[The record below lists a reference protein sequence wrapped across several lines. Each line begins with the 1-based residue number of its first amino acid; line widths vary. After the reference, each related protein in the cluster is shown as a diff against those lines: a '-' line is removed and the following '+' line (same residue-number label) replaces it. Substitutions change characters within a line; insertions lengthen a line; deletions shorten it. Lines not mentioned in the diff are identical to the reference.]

1 MFKIKTKSPTSKARS
16 GILRTAHGLIKTPFF
31 MPIGTYAAVKG
42 LTPEE
47 VATSGA
53 EIILSNTYHV
63 YLRPGLE
70 VIKKAGG
77 LHKFMNWPGPILT
90 DSGGFQVFS
99 LAKMRKISE
108 RGVEFQSHLD
118 GSKHLLTPAKAV
130 QIQKTLGSDIAM
142 VLDVCPP
149 ALAPEKEI
157 IQAVQMS
164 TLWAKQCL
172 KEWNKVALRQA
183 QGLSLLPERSRRPS
197 LFAIIQGGTNKK
209 LRKLSAESLTALP
222 FDGFAIGG
230 LAVGESR
237 KEMFKTL
244 EFTVPLLPEDK
255 PRYLMGVGK
264 PEEIVA
270 AVNLGVDMFD
280 CVLPTRNARHGT
292 LFVWKKE
299 SLTGKFYETAHI
311 TNEKFKKDFKP
322 LDRFCD
328 CYTCKNF
335 SCAYLRHLFV
345 SGELLGLRLATI
357 HNVRFYLRLM
367 EKVRDL

>member
-1 MFKIKTKSPTSKARS
+1 MFKIKTKSFTSQARS
-16 GILRTAHGLIKTPFF
+16 GILETAHGVIKTPFF

-47 VATSGA
+47 VAAVGA

-77 LHKFMNWPGPILT
+77 LHKFMGWKGPILT

-99 LAKMRKISE
+99 LAKMRKITE
-108 RGVEFQSHLD
+108 RGVEFQSHID
-118 GSKHLLTPAKAV
+118 GSKHLLTPAKAI
-130 QIQKTLGSDIAM
+130 QIQKILGSDIAM

-157 IQAVQMS
+157 IHAVEVS

-172 KEWNKVALRQA
+172 KVWSMKHGAGEDKVGGVGQL
-183 QGLSLLPERSRRPS
+183 
-197 LFAIIQGGTNKK
+197 LFAIVQGGTNKK
-209 LRKLSAESLTALP
+209 LRKVFAEALTALP

-237 KEMFKTL
+237 KKMFKTL
-244 EFTVPLLPEDK
+244 EFIVPLLPEDK

-292 LFVWKKE
+292 LFVWKKD
-299 SLTGKFYETAHI
+299 SLTGKFYDTVHI

-322 LDRFCD
+322 LDHFCD

-335 SCAYLRHLFV
+335 SRAYLRHLFV

-367 EKVRDL
+367 EKIRAAILA